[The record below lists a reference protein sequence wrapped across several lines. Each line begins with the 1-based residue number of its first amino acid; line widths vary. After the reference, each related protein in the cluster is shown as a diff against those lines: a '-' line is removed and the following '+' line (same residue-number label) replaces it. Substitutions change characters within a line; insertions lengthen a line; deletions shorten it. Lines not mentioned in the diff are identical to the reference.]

1 MNTIKS
7 FRDLI
12 VWQKAMLLVK
22 MTYPIIAKLPPK
34 EQYCLYRQ
42 IQRCVVSIP
51 SNIAEGYGRQSKQDY
66 IRFLHIAKGSLFEFQ
81 TQLELSKELGYI
93 DEASCTRLTALSNEV
108 DKILYAII
116 KKLSLQNT

>member
-12 VWQKAMLLVK
+12 VWQKAILLVK
-22 MTYPIIAKLPPK
+22 MTYPIIAKLPQTEK
-34 EQYCLYRQ
+34 YCLYSQ

-93 DEASCTRLTALSNEV
+93 SESNCSELTKLSNEV